1 MCADALVCAHVRVQ
15 VLVLER
21 VQSMSWTQTIGF
33 IASEPARVA
42 IVVAVAQN
50 GRAIEEV
57 VLAQHSSL
65 LYQRIAGRPV
75 ETAVLLKHIRDLA
88 EAGVIQR
95 DESGFRWQFTALGQ
109 LASRQWAGASLEPV
123 GNAALSQDEVRG
135 WRDRLID
142 DMQTDAGMA
151 ESAGLS
157 MEELLAGQA
166 QRLAELRVLNR
177 VLGEDELPAWLRQMA
192 PSEE

>member
-1 MCADALVCAHVRVQ
+1 
-15 VLVLER
+15 
-21 VQSMSWTQTIGF
+21 MSWTETIGF
-33 IASEPARVA
+33 IAGDPARVA
-42 IVVAVAQN
+42 IVVAIAQN
-50 GRAIEEV
+50 ARPIEEV
-57 VLAQHSSL
+57 VLAQHGSL

-88 EAGVIQR
+88 EIGVIQR

-109 LASRQWAGASLEPV
+109 LASRQWAGASLEPA
-123 GNAALSQDEVRG
+123 GDEPLTSDEVLA

-142 DMQTDAGMA
+142 DMQTDAAMA

-157 MEELLAGQA
+157 VEELLAGQA

-177 VLGEDELPAWLRQMA
+177 VLGSDALPAWLRQMA
-192 PSEE
+192 PEE